1 MDNNLIKA
9 LNNDEN
15 EDILNLNTDRNLKI
29 NLEILTSL
37 NLHENI
43 ILDFYNKLKNYR
55 YIDELDQLKIGS
67 FIRNISLKELE
78 NNNPNLNT
86 GLFISEIKITEK
98 GVILTCRNFRN
109 NFISLKFEEHI
120 IFQKFN
126 NQELAII
133 KILDKLDKLD
143 KIK

>member
-37 NLHENI
+37 NLHEYI

>member
-1 MDNNLIKA
+1 MDNNLIEA
-9 LNNDEN
+9 LNNEEN
-15 EDILNLNTDRNLKI
+15 ESILNLNSERNLKI
-29 NLEILTSL
+29 NLEILNSL
-37 NLHENI
+37 NLDENI

-67 FIRNISLKELE
+67 FIRNISLKELNE
-78 NNNPNLNT
+78 NNINLYS
-86 GLFISEIKITEK
+86 GSFISEIKITEK

-109 NFISLKFEEHI
+109 KFISLKFEEHI

-133 KILDKLDKLD
+133 KILDKLDKLET
-143 KIK
+143 IY